1 MKSNFCV
8 IFIIISL
15 IFCSPPPVPEP
26 DYQVIVNESSLVK
39 EYQPPSPL
47 KNLDEQSSQFVEKVE
62 AVITFVEDGKI
73 EEHELKLT
81 TSNLGEGSYYT
92 SYGFS
97 FSLSEGQSFELL
109 SNTCNKV
116 SNKNSSDVDCTA
128 SNEITG
134 NKYSF
139 KYNYKLYNDEYITI
153 IYKYKILKP
162 REILYRQ
169 EAVSISAYEKANSCS
184 FKYIIPDQYTS
195 LGLKDNL
202 LTKESDNEYSYKE
215 CPINV
220 IKDIIRFTPK
230 ESYWKANVGI
240 YLKTQP
246 QFSNDISLTFPQYY
260 KGGKITNKFYK
271 LMNNENM
278 SLKESDYIHN
288 EIKLK
293 VNLSANN
300 KKNVG
305 VEISTAFSNKLSKDF
320 SVYASEQLYKLEEN
334 IDEAIKAKAQD
345 IMNDPNPEPL
355 YKKIGKFVYSY
366 IQYDLQYHGR
376 NLTASQIYTQKKG
389 VCEHYTILYNL
400 MLNAVGIK
408 TIKVF
413 GWAFQKEETTANENT
428 IGHAWTAA
436 LIDGKWKELDAT
448 WGLFDGI
455 PSGHILKGYDK
466 ETVSYS
472 YTSTTITPIN
482 LIKTHNIQ
490 LIDNLDNEKED
501 DIRYHG
507 QGDEEEGEANE
518 STSESNEKQNTEE
531 SSKNSEETIGNQQS
545 KEQTGN
551 VEKNE
556 EEKKENKSNY
566 IKFKKLLCS
575 ISILYF
581 LL

>member
-1 MKSNFCV
+1 
-8 IFIIISL
+8 
-15 IFCSPPPVPEP
+15 VPEP
-26 DYQVIVNESSLVK
+26 DYQVIVNKSSLVK

-47 KNLDEQSSQFVEKVE
+47 KNLDEQSSLFEEKVE

-73 EEHELKLT
+73 EEYELKLT

-97 FSLSEGQSFELL
+97 FSLSEGQSLELL

-184 FKYIIPDQYTS
+184 FKYIIPDQYIS

-334 IDEAIKAKAQD
+334 IDEAIKAKAQE
-345 IMNDPNPEPL
+345 IMNDLNPEPL

-531 SSKNSEETIGNQQS
+531 SSKYSEETIGNQQS